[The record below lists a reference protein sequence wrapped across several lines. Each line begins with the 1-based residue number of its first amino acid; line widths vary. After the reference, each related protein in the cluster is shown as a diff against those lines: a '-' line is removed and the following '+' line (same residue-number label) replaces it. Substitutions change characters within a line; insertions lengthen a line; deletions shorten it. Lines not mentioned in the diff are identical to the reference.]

1 MTTMTRRMRTKKKM
15 RRNSSFLLLALLV
28 AVFTLTAQTAKKN
41 DEDAGMRSVQGQVV
55 DPSDS
60 PVVGAV
66 VQLKD
71 MRTLQIRSFVTQDEG
86 RYHFSGL
93 KSDIDYQVSAQY
105 NGMMS
110 GTKTVSVFDT
120 RKVGVY
126 NLKLE
131 KEKK

>member
-1 MTTMTRRMRTKKKM
+1 M